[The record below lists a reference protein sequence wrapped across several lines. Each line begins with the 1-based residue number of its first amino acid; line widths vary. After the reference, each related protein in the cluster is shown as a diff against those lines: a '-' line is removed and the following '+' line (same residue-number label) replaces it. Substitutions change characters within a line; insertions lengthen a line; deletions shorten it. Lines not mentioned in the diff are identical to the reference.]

1 MFKKDNTI
9 YGCILGIIAPVGG
22 LLILKFYKYGM
33 LNFKEVLQMIYYQ
46 PSHALMTAGLS
57 VSLMMNAILFTIY
70 VNKHRDLTA
79 KGIFI
84 TTVVYGVFILMIKY
98 LLPTI
103 SGPLI

>member
-9 YGCILGIIAPVGG
+9 YGCILGLIAPLAG
-22 LLILKFYKYGM
+22 LLLLKFYKYGM

-70 VNKHRDLTA
+70 INRNRDLTA

-84 TTVVYGVFILMIKY
+84 TTVVYGVIILMIKY

-103 SGPLI
+103 EAPAI